1 MLFHDAV
8 RPLLDHRII
17 TETVAALGRYDAVD
31 VAIPSADTII
41 VVDEQEEITDVPDR
55 SRIRRGQTPQA
66 FRLSTIRR
74 AYELAWQDPDFTA
87 TDDCSVVLRYLPEV
101 PIGVVHGSEQNMKV
115 THPIDIFLAD
125 KLFQL
130 ASSAPPPADPDAYQ
144 AALAGKSVVVLGGS
158 YGIGADIAELVTGF
172 GGTAHAFSRST
183 TGTHVERAEDVEA
196 ALRTA
201 FEATG
206 RIDYVVVT
214 AGVLRRGPLVD
225 TPIEEIEETIR
236 VNYLAPVVAARAALP
251 YLQQTKGQLMLFTC
265 SSYTRGR
272 ADYSIYSSTKAAV
285 VNLTQA
291 LADEWAAVRRARQL
305 RQPRAHLHPDAH
317 QGLRCRARGLAAVV
331 QGGGAD
337 VDRRA
342 DVRPDRARHRRAPR
356 RAGRARDV
364 AHRAGG
370 QPDRC
375 RPRRGGVRPGRP
387 RQRLSRSC
395 REPPGSC

>member
-1 MLFHDAV
+1 M
-8 RPLLDHRII
+8 
-17 TETVAALGRYDAVD
+17 
-31 VAIPSADTII
+31 
-41 VVDEQEEITDVPDR
+41 VDEQEEITDVPDR

-101 PIGVVHGSEQNMKV
+101 PIGVVDGSEQNMKV
-115 THPIDIFLAD
+115 THPIDVFLAD

-144 AALAGKSVVVLGGS
+144 AALAGKSVVVFGGS

-236 VNYLAPVVAARAALP
+236 VNYLAPVVVARAALP
-251 YLQQTKGQLMLFTC
+251 YLQQTKGQLLLFTS

-272 ADYSIYSSTKAAV
+272 GRLLPLLLHQGGHGQPHPGAGRRVGTVGVRVNCVNPERTATPMRTKAFGEEPEGSLLSSEAV
-285 VNLTQA
+285 A
-291 LADEWAAVRRARQL
+291 L
-305 RQPRAHLHPDAH
+305 
-317 QGLRCRARGLAAVV
+317 
-331 QGGGAD
+331 D
-337 VDRRA
+337 VARRA
-342 DVRPDRARHRRAPR
+342 DVRPDRPRDRRAPR